1 MAAVSTVGEQLLQAR
16 ESRHLTIEQVAE
28 ITKIR
33 SDHLRALEEGN
44 YAPFAA
50 PVYIR
55 GFVRTYSTLLKLD
68 VPDIMA
74 TLETELTGQARQ
86 AVESSTGSKPAG
98 GALDVVMLQLTKI
111 DWRKAVLGLAGIAL
125 LAGIIL
131 GGLAWRHYHRAD
143 VLKDLKPGMIKSHR
157 GAEPTL
163 PLPAPKR

>member
-16 ESRHLTIEQVAE
+16 ETRHLTIGQVAE

-44 YAPFAA
+44 YSPFAA
-50 PVYIR
+50 PVYVR

-68 VPDIMA
+68 VPEIMA
-74 TLETELTGQARQ
+74 ALETELTGQTRQ
-86 AVESSTGSKPAG
+86 AAQSPSGSKPAG
-98 GALDVVMLQLTKI
+98 GVLDLVMLQLTKI

-125 LAGIIL
+125 LVGIIL
-131 GGLAWRHYHRAD
+131 GGLAWRRYHRTD
-143 VLKDLKPGMIKSHR
+143 VLKDLKPGMVKSHK
-157 GAEPTL
+157 GTEPTL